1 MQIASMPKYIDPASL
16 TITRQRNV
24 DDNPLHTEIHAV
36 DAEGDSFT
44 VSRQQEDTGMTC
56 VTADVDL
63 TVQYQQA
70 GAEPEKPRGFGEQEA
85 GDLYMALS
93 DAKKADGLDEMAG
106 MWIMADLRSQGGIG
120 GAMGGFL

>member
-1 MQIASMPKYIDPASL
+1 MQISSIPKYIDPASL

-44 VSRQQEDTGMTC
+44 VSRQQEDTGNTC
-56 VTADVDL
+56 MMADVDM
-63 TVQYQQA
+63 TVQYQPA
-70 GAEPEKPRGFGEQEA
+70 GAEADKARGFGSDEA
-85 GDLYMALS
+85 GDLFMALNR
-93 DAKKADGLDEMAG
+93 AKKADGLDEMAG